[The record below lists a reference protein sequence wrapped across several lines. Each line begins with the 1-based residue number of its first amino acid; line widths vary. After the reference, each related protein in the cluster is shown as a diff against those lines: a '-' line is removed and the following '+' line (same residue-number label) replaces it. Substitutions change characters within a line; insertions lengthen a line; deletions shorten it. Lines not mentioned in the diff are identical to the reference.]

1 MAKLIVHAPDRPAA
15 LARMRRALDEFE
27 LEGLASTLEFGRWVM
42 DHPAFVE
49 GQFDTGFIA
58 NYFKGAESLDAPL
71 PAWKTED
78 PSADPSPDWLALS
91 AMILESR
98 PATKNSPYHADAH
111 NTWNATEQ
119 AGQAWRRLWNPTG
132 T

>member
-1 MAKLIVHAPDRPAA
+1 
-15 LARMRRALDEFE
+15 
-27 LEGLASTLEFGRWVM
+27 TLEFGRWVM

-58 NYFKGAESLDAPL
+58 NNFKGAESLDAPL
-71 PAWKTED
+71 PAWETEGSVANQD
-78 PSADPSPDWLALS
+78 SDFANQDSDSLALS

-98 PATKNSPYHADAH
+98 PATKNSASHADTH
-111 NTWNATEQ
+111 NTWNASEQ

>member
-1 MAKLIVHAPDRPAA
+1 
-15 LARMRRALDEFE
+15 
-27 LEGLASTLEFGRWVM
+27 M

-71 PAWKTED
+71 PAWETED
-78 PSADPSPDWLALS
+78 PSADLSFDCSDPSSEWLALS

-98 PATKNSPYHADAH
+98 PATKNTASHADAP
-111 NTWNATEQ
+111 NTSNASEQ

>member
-1 MAKLIVHAPDRPAA
+1 M
-15 LARMRRALDEFE
+15 LDEFE

-71 PAWKTED
+71 PAWETEGSVANQD
-78 PSADPSPDWLALS
+78 SDFANLNSDSLALS

-98 PATKNSPYHADAH
+98 PATKNSPYQVDAH
-111 NTWNATEQ
+111 NTWNANEQ